1 MAHFAEYLSIVSEA
15 KESGIHQCNT
25 HEDVKIHNK
34 QRSNKFYA
42 AVGLPLERA
51 PNVVQPGA
59 DVGKLAD
66 PLAKL
71 PAFRNTRLI
80 APACHDTASAIA
92 GIPATGDDWAFVS
105 SGTWS
110 LVGTVVNNSISGEEA
125 RNENF
130 TNQGGIGGTI
140 YLLKNVKGCGC

>member
-1 MAHFAEYLSIVSEA
+1 ML
-15 KESGIHQCNT
+15 N
-25 HEDVKIHNK
+25 IHNK
-34 QRSNKFYA
+34 QWSKEIFA
-42 AVGLPLERA
+42 AAGLPLDGA
-51 PNVVQPGA
+51 PKVVQPGA

-71 PAFRNTRLI
+71 PAFQNTRLI

-140 YLLKNVKGCGC
+140 YLLKNVNGIWMLK